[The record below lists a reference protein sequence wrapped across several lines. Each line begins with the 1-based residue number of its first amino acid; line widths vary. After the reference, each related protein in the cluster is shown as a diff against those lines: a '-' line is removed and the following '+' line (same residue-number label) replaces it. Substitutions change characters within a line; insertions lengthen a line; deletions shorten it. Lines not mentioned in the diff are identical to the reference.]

1 MACDVRYNSGGNRTP
16 RNRVSHSPDKW
27 ASIGAMLGYL
37 VGDQG
42 GCVHHNS
49 WGIHGYAQR
58 CTSVRT
64 PWGDR
69 NQLCLG
75 NQWERVGHGVHIPGE
90 CCWSGPG
97 GQVLGV
103 EVGVQRPNVRAVP
116 WWSSGMS
123 SGESKWSEVTG
134 RGIMA
139 SEGMDARS
147 GALEGMGGGSKSP
160 VDLCGVSTFSEDM
173 DRASR
178 SLGGKRWSSR
188 SSEGT
193 GRGGVAPVISG
204 APLRRFL
211 THVCAWSN
219 RPILGVDRP
228 CYEPYDTRHRC
239 QRPRCH
245 ARKHDL
251 HHRDMLPIDN

>member
-1 MACDVRYNSGGNRTP
+1 MGKGGAWCSYSGW
-16 RNRVSHSPDKW
+16 VLLIWAWW
-27 ASIGAMLGYL
+27 ASAGG
-37 VGDQG
+37 GG
-42 GCVHHNS
+42 GCATT
-49 WGIHGYAQR
+49 I
-58 CTSVRT
+58 
-64 PWGDR
+64 
-69 NQLCLG
+69 
-75 NQWERVGHGVHIPGE
+75 GV
-90 CCWSGPG
+90 
-97 GQVLGV
+97 
-103 EVGVQRPNVRAVP
+103 PNVRAVP

-134 RGIMA
+134 RGIRA
-139 SEGMDARS
+139 PEGMDARS

-178 SLGGKRWSSR
+178 SLGGKGWSSR

-239 QRPRCH
+239 ERPRRH